1 MRTQPFIVGVGA
13 SAGGLEALE
22 QFFAEMPPDAGAAFV
37 VVQHLSPD
45 FRSVMDE
52 LLARKTTIPVT
63 LVEDGMVVEPNHI
76 YLIPPKKEMI
86 VSGGRLL
93 LSEKGRHQEL
103 ALPIDIFFRS
113 LARDAGDRAVG
124 VVLSGGG
131 SDGSRGIRDIHEAG
145 GLVISQDEA
154 TAAFDGMPRSARDTG
169 VVDYILA
176 PARMPRVILNHI
188 ARVESGAVASA
199 SDAPPRGI
207 SAVYRLLYR
216 AYGIDFTHYKPS
228 TVTRR
233 IERRLKLGS
242 ASEFDAYVERLAEDA
257 FELDALYRDLL
268 IGVTRFFRDAEMF
281 ELLETSVIPRIM
293 QTSGTDE
300 IRVWVPGCA
309 TGEEAYSIAIL
320 FHEALQR
327 AKDTRRLKVF
337 ATDVHQ
343 GSLEHAS
350 RGLYGEESLLNIS
363 PPRLE
368 RYFERSGRT
377 VQAIPE
383 LRQLIVFARHNV
395 MRDAPF
401 TRVDLVSCRNLLIY
415 LQPIA
420 QNRVLGLFHFAL
432 RNKGFL
438 VLGPSESPG
447 ALTDDFEPVSNHWR
461 IYMKQREHRVTFDRV
476 SPVRL
481 SERVAISSGL
491 GHGPYPIAQTVALYD
506 ALLDEHMPPSLL
518 LNERRQLIHAFGGAG
533 RFVKVK
539 DGRPSLDILDLVEPD
554 LKIALTGALQ
564 RAAKDKAPV
573 VYSGIRL
580 PTDSGEAMHKLS
592 VRPVFAKNAPQLH
605 LLVSIENEDTSPEP
619 RPAETAYDADQVSRD
634 QLATMEAE
642 LRYTKENLQA
652 TIEEVETSNEELQAT
667 NEELLA
673 ANEELQST
681 NEELQSVNEE
691 LYTVNAEYQ
700 KKIAQL
706 TELTNDMDNLLL
718 ATDVGTVF
726 LDQDLCIR
734 KFTPKIAQAF
744 NLLPLDV
751 GRPLGSF
758 RSNLDDARL
767 MADVESV
774 RRNGQPIERQ
784 VDDKAGNHFYLRI
797 LPYRAAG
804 APPGVVL
811 TLVDLN
817 ALKAAENALFQE
829 RHLLGSLMDS
839 VPDGIYFKDGRGR
852 FIRVNAA
859 MTRML
864 GITSAEEAIGKR
876 AADFVPDGSIRL
888 DHPDER
894 VLGGEA
900 KRYELEEHEVP
911 GMGARWFMTTR
922 QPLRDPEGAIVGM
935 FAVFRDVTEQKLAEN
950 EILAAVEKRDLFLAM
965 LSHELRNPLAA
976 IVTASRLLGG
986 KQGDHKKEIEI
997 ISRQSR
1003 QMASLLDDLL
1013 EVNRITHNKIEL
1025 ERRVVDMRE
1034 IIEEAVVVT
1043 APLFESSR
1051 LELKVDL
1058 PSDPLWA
1065 DVDPTRMQQVV
1076 VNILGNAAKYSPEGG
1091 GTVELRAAR
1100 ERGEILI
1107 AVKDQGI
1114 GIEPEMTEKIF
1125 ELFVQ
1130 GGKTLART
1138 DAGMGVGLTLVR
1150 SLVTMH
1156 GGTVSAQSAGA
1167 GRGSTFTV
1175 RIPASEAAVE
1185 HIAERTSGTWGSGDG
1200 VRRIAIIDDNTDS
1213 CQMLEAF
1220 LKRFG
1225 HEVHCAFDGETG
1237 LQVIERAKPDI
1248 AIVDIGLPKL
1258 TGYEVASQVRTN
1270 ADHKRMYLVALTGYG
1285 RPSDRL
1291 AAMQAG
1297 FDEHLVKPL
1306 QARDLERILQIPRTR
1321 DSRGPDGAS

>member
-1 MRTQPFIVGVGA
+1 MRSEPFIVGVGA

-22 QFFAEMPPDAGAAFV
+22 QFFAEMPTDAGVAFV
-37 VVQHLSPD
+37 VIQHLSPD

-76 YLIPPKKEMI
+76 YLLPPKKEMI
-86 VSGGRLL
+86 VLGGRLL
-93 LSEKGRHQEL
+93 LSEKGTHPEL

-113 LARDAGDRAVG
+113 LAQDAGDRAIG

-131 SDGSRGIRDIHEAG
+131 SDGSRGVRDIHEAG
-145 GLVISQDEA
+145 GLVIAQDET

-169 VVDYILA
+169 VLDFVLA
-176 PARMPRVILNHI
+176 PARTPRVILNHV
-188 ARVESGAVASA
+188 ARVRSGQTLEEAE
-199 SDAPPRGI
+199 PPKRGI

-242 ASEFDAYVERLAEDA
+242 ASELDAYVERLSEDA

-268 IGVTRFFRDAEMF
+268 IGVTCFFRDAEMF
-281 ELLETSVIPRIM
+281 QLMETTVVPRIL
-293 QTSGTDE
+293 QTAGADE
-300 IRVWVPGCA
+300 IRIWVPGCA
-309 TGEEAYSIAIL
+309 TGEEAYSIAML
-320 FHEALQR
+320 FHDALQR
-327 AKDTRRLKVF
+327 ARDSRRLKVF

-350 RGLYGEESLLNIS
+350 RGLYGDEALRSINSE
-363 PPRLE
+363 RLE
-368 RYFERSGRT
+368 RYFERAGRT
-377 VQAIPE
+377 LQATPE

-415 LQPIA
+415 LQPLA

-447 ALTDDFEPVSNHWR
+447 ALADDFEPISNHWR
-461 IYMKQREHRVTFDRV
+461 IYMKQREHRVTFDKV

-481 SERVAISSGL
+481 SERAGINAGL
-491 GHGPYPIAQTVALYD
+491 AQGPYPVAQMVALYD

-518 LNERRQLIHAFGGAG
+518 LNERRQLVHAFGGAG

-539 DGRPSLDILDLVEPD
+539 DGRPSLDILDLVDPD

-564 RAAKDKAPV
+564 RAIKDKTPI

-580 PTDSGEAMHKLS
+580 GSEEGEAMHRLS
-592 VRPVFAKNAPQLH
+592 VRPVFAKSSAQSH
-605 LLVSIENEDTSPEP
+605 FLVSIEPEDMLPKP

-726 LDQDLCIR
+726 LDQDLSIR
-734 KFTPKIAQAF
+734 KFTPRIAEAF
-744 NLLPLDV
+744 SLLPLDV
-751 GRPLGSF
+751 GRPLAAF
-758 RSNLDDARL
+758 RSNLNDPHL

-774 RRNGQPIERQ
+774 RREGKPIERQ
-784 VDDKAGNHFYLRI
+784 VEDKKGNHFYLRI
-797 LPYRAAG
+797 LPYRATG

-811 TLVDLN
+811 TLVDVN
-817 ALKAAENALFQE
+817 ALREAENALFRE
-829 RHLLGSLMDS
+829 RHLLGGLMDT
-839 VPDGIYFKDGRGR
+839 VPDAIYFKDGRGR
-852 FIRVNAA
+852 FIRVNGA
-859 MTRML
+859 MARML
-864 GITSAEEAIGKR
+864 GIASADEAIGKR
-876 AADFVPDGSIRL
+876 AADFVSDGSFRL

-894 VLGGEA
+894 VLGGDT
-900 KRYELEEHEVP
+900 KQYELEAHEVP
-911 GMGARWFMTTR
+911 GFGARWFMTTR
-922 QPLRDPEGAIVGM
+922 EPLRDPEGAIVGM
-935 FAVFRDVTEQKLAEN
+935 FAVFRDVTEQKLAEK

-965 LSHELRNPLAA
+965 LSHELRNPLGA
-976 IVTASRLLGG
+976 IVTASRLLAG
-986 KQGDHKKEIEI
+986 KSGEHKKEVDI
-997 ISRQSR
+997 IARQSR
-1003 QMASLLDDLL
+1003 QMALLLDDLL

-1025 ERRVVDMRE
+1025 ERRVVDIRE
-1034 IIEEAVVVT
+1034 IIEEAVSVT
-1043 APLFESSR
+1043 APAFERNHLGLEVESSD
-1051 LELKVDL
+1051 E
-1058 PSDPLWA
+1058 PLWA
-1065 DVDPTRMQQVV
+1065 NVDPTRMQQVV
-1076 VNILGNAAKYSPEGG
+1076 VNILGKRREVLAGRQWYGPALREPRGPRDRRRGQGPRHGDRARHDRKDLRDVRPGRKDPRADGRRDGRRPHAGPLPRDHARRNGHGRERRRGEGQHVHG
-1091 GTVELRAAR
+1091 PHPGLRRPRRAGLRAQLPRVGR
-1100 ERGEILI
+1100 ER
-1107 AVKDQGI
+1107 
-1114 GIEPEMTEKIF
+1114 
-1125 ELFVQ
+1125 
-1130 GGKTLART
+1130 
-1138 DAGMGVGLTLVR
+1138 
-1150 SLVTMH
+1150 
-1156 GGTVSAQSAGA
+1156 
-1167 GRGSTFTV
+1167 
-1175 RIPASEAAVE
+1175 
-1185 HIAERTSGTWGSGDG
+1185 
-1200 VRRIAIIDDNTDS
+1200 RRPPH
-1213 CQMLEAF
+1213 
-1220 LKRFG
+1220 R
-1225 HEVHCAFDGETG
+1225 
-1237 LQVIERAKPDI
+1237 
-1248 AIVDIGLPKL
+1248 
-1258 TGYEVASQVRTN
+1258 
-1270 ADHKRMYLVALTGYG
+1270 DHR
-1285 RPSDRL
+1285 
-1291 AAMQAG
+1291 
-1297 FDEHLVKPL
+1297 
-1306 QARDLERILQIPRTR
+1306 
-1321 DSRGPDGAS
+1321 